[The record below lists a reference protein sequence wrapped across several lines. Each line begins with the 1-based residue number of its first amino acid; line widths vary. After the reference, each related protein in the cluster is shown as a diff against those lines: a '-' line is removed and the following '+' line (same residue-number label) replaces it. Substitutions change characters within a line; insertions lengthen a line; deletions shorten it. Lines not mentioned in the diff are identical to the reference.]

1 MPCGATHKKISPI
14 TYGDNHSGGA
24 WNAVVL
30 AKERVKQES
39 PKRSTMMP
47 RLRAIW
53 NAGQIEKTSEQ
64 NTYPLGP
71 CLLL

>member
-39 PKRSTMMP
+39 PKRKHHDAATACNLTP
-47 RLRAIW
+47 KTDDGTLARLRKPASRTPI
-53 NAGQIEKTSEQ
+53 
-64 NTYPLGP
+64 L
-71 CLLL
+71 